1 MDVDS
6 DSEVEILTTTNGG
19 TPKSPKTNGTSAIAA
34 AGRDEASATINP
46 QVVSKLKK
54 MAKVE
59 LLSLSG
65 V

>member
-19 TPKSPKTNGTSAIAA
+19 TPKSPKTNGTSVPA

-46 QVVSKLKK
+46 QVESKLKK